1 MGHAVDFPYPK
12 WGLKPSLRP
21 SNNNLIRL
29 THSGLRFPHDPD
41 IEHHLSCPKLQQ
53 PIGKGERNMSQQGGL
68 GIEAAGRGL
77 LPKPAS
83 TGHQQCRRRCCSC
96 SCTSSSLCSSFL
108 LSRMAIINEARGPK
122 VCPSLSHSH
131 PCCVDLSLQSK
142 L

>member
-21 SNNNLIRL
+21 SNNSLIRL

-68 GIEAAGRGL
+68 GIAAAGRGL

-83 TGHQQCRRRCCSC
+83 VGAGVAHARAPPPPCVPPFFCRAWP
-96 SCTSSSLCSSFL
+96 SSMRPEALRYAL
-108 LSRMAIINEARGPK
+108 LSPILILVTWISPFRASFECA
-122 VCPSLSHSH
+122 
-131 PCCVDLSLQSK
+131 
-142 L
+142 